1 MDRRFAPRLGK
12 STEPAIGSLATSKT
26 ENLRRLEEDQRERR
40 CRFRA
45 LPDVVSFHTTEVCN
59 LRCIMCVRHDVTGT
73 RKLDRATLSSVCE
86 RLFPTARRSQVA
98 ADAGEPL
105 LSDFDVILDA
115 ALRHGVVLDV
125 ITNGLPLTL
134 ARYREMRGA
143 LNHVNVS
150 VDSHVPET
158 YEFIREGARFAQ
170 LRANLEAIAAERRR
184 VPDGVVWT
192 MSAVV
197 MRSNLLQLADFT
209 RFARDMHMDGVV
221 FQPLRQ
227 FSKRTPEEDPL
238 SEAGAPDGTP
248 RPSGRASPRTA
259 GCPAPQERPS
269 SRWPIVLAA
278 LDDARR
284 TAQEIGI
291 NAYFSDFSLPSAE
304 PVALHR
310 KVGDDVD
317 EAQLCWSVGGN
328 FSLFWTGDV
337 YACGYPTDHRFG
349 NVLRQSIDEIWN
361 GAAAQELR
369 RAHFSRRGTLFC
381 NGCLHAPYLP
391 RRAAGGLPD
400 LTRAARLAWRHVT
413 GKVARTAAR

>member
-1 MDRRFAPRLGK
+1 
-12 STEPAIGSLATSKT
+12 
-26 ENLRRLEEDQRERR
+26 
-40 CRFRA
+40 
-45 LPDVVSFHTTEVCN
+45 
-59 LRCIMCVRHDVTGT
+59 MCVRHDVTGT

-238 SEAGAPDGTP
+238 SEAGAPGGTP
-248 RPSGRASPRTA
+248 RPTGRASPRTA

-278 LDDARR
+278 LDAARR

-391 RRAAGGLPD
+391 RRATGGLPD

-413 GKVARTAAR
+413 GKVVRTATRWTRRTPRAHA